1 MTSPSLPMVQALRL
15 GAMTSRE
22 HRVTSTL
29 VHLADTLVAGYD
41 DVEMFYNLVE
51 GCTEVLPVEHAG
63 LLVADPI
70 GDLHVV
76 AATSEVT
83 HLIEL
88 LQIQNEQGP
97 CLDAYRSGQL
107 VESGPIDGSE
117 ARERWPVL
125 TEAARDAGFGSI
137 TALPMRLR
145 DRILGALNLFRIEA
159 EPLSRDDLAVAQAFA
174 NIATISILQARASHD
189 AREVIDQLQ
198 SALDT
203 RVVIEQAKGYIA
215 QHSQLTMDEAF
226 SRIRVYA
233 RSNNLLLR
241 DVASGIVAS
250 SLAPDVVVGSTDRGG
265 T

>member
-1 MTSPSLPMVQALRL
+1 
-15 GAMTSRE
+15 MTSRE
-22 HRVTSTL
+22 SRVTSTL
-29 VHLADTLVAGYD
+29 VDLADTLVAGYD

-63 LLVADPI
+63 LLVADPL

-97 CLDAYRSGQL
+97 CLDAFRSGQL
-107 VESGPIDGSE
+107 VNSGPINGPE
-117 ARERWPVL
+117 ARERWPEL
-125 TEAARDAGFGSI
+125 TEAAAAAGFGSI

-145 DRILGALNLFRIEA
+145 DRILGALNLFRVA
-159 EPLSRDDLAVAQAFA
+159 PEPLSPEDLAVAQAFA
-174 NIATISILQARASHD
+174 NIATISILQARATHD

-198 SALDT
+198 TALDT
-203 RVVIEQAKGYIA
+203 RVAIEQAKGYIA

-226 SRIRVYA
+226 GRIRVYA
-233 RSNNLLLR
+233 RSHNLLLR
-241 DVASGIVAS
+241 DVANDIVAR
-250 SLAPDVVVGSTDRGG
+250 SLDPTLIVG
-265 T
+265 

>member
-1 MTSPSLPMVQALRL
+1 
-15 GAMTSRE
+15 MTSRE

-51 GCTEVLPVEHAG
+51 GCTEVLPIDHAG
-63 LLVADPI
+63 LLVSDPI

-76 AATSEVT
+76 AATSEAT

-88 LQIQNEQGP
+88 LQIQNEEGP
-97 CLDAYRSGQL
+97 CLDAFHSGQL
-107 VESGPIDGSE
+107 VESGPIAGPE
-117 ARERWPVL
+117 AQARWPQL
-125 TEAARDAGFGSI
+125 TEAAGDAGFGSI

-145 DRILGALNLFRIEA
+145 DRILGALNLFRVA
-159 EPLSRDDLAVAQAFA
+159 SEPLSPEDLAVAQAFA
-174 NIATISILQARASHD
+174 NIATISILQARATHD

-215 QHSQLTMDEAF
+215 QHSHLTMDEAF
-226 SRIRVYA
+226 GRIRVYA
-233 RSNNLLLR
+233 RSHNLLLR
-241 DVASGIVAS
+241 DVANDIVARA
-250 SLAPDVVVGSTDRGG
+250 LDPTVIVG
-265 T
+265 

>member
-1 MTSPSLPMVQALRL
+1 
-15 GAMTSRE
+15 MTSRE
-22 HRVTSTL
+22 RRVTSTL

-51 GCTEVLPVEHAG
+51 SCTEVLPIDHAG
-63 LLVADPI
+63 LMLAGPA

-97 CLDAYRSGQL
+97 CLDAFRTGRL
-107 VESGPIDGSE
+107 VESGPITGPE
-117 ARERWPVL
+117 AQERWPQL
-125 TEAARDAGFGSI
+125 TEAASDAGFGTI

-145 DRILGALNLFRIEA
+145 DRILGALNLFRRAPER
-159 EPLSRDDLAVAQAFA
+159 LSPDDLAVAQAFA
-174 NIATISILQARASHD
+174 NIATISILQARATDD

-198 SALDT
+198 RALDT

-215 QHSQLTMDEAF
+215 QFSQLTMDQAF
-226 SRIRVYA
+226 NQIRSYA
-233 RSNNLLLR
+233 RSNHLLLR
-241 DVASGIVAS
+241 DVASDIVARELDPS
-250 SLAPDVVVGSTDRGG
+250 VVAG
-265 T
+265 